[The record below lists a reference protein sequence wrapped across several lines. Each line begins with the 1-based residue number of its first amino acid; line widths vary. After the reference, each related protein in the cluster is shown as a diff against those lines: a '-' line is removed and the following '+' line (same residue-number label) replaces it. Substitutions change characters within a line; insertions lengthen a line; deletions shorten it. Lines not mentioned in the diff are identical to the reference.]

1 MRSLPPL
8 FIRCLVAAA
17 LLVLCAH
24 GWVVA
29 QDTIQIGPLKPL
41 ETLPS
46 LGPIPGAGVP
56 PGGLSGGLPGG
67 APPPGGLPS
76 GLPGAVPGGVPTAP
90 SGTLPSVL
98 SGGGEIRMD
107 GIAPAVPGLVPA
119 PAPVTPPPAAPVVP
133 VAAPAAAP
141 SSPAAPPPLPAGRQ
155 TVITEPLA
163 QAYLYVEPYQTRFEV
178 LFDAASTLK
187 WLTPDAPVPDELTAE
202 MQAKIQET
210 AALRAAD
217 WCGLSSSGEPCNV
230 PPVQVSVIKGLPGNT
245 LPLKEGEA
253 LPVNQAM
260 TGFIWEFATPP
271 APADVMVTWKGWI
284 NGRTLLPVKV
294 FFGTQ
299 SEAGEINS
307 TIKTFRWRNL
317 DRLPRPAPLAS
328 VPQWEQPDP
337 VRLPVGGAVWLL
349 GGLVFYIYL
358 RIKDHRLPGG
368 SMPYV
373 MVWLL
378 GAVLMSQ
385 LLVVPV
391 HMGSSTPRITEVAD
405 AQRIVSPL
413 LRNVYR
419 AFDHRAESDVYD
431 VLERSVEGDLLRRLY
446 LETIQ
451 ALTLEGREGTRV
463 NITEFQVTVDKV
475 LPNPAG
481 EGFQADCNWMARGNV
496 GHWGHTH
503 SRLNI
508 YNARLTLV
516 PAKDEWKLTG
526 LEVQEVRRL

>member
-1 MRSLPPL
+1 M
-8 FIRCLVAAA
+8 AA
-17 LLVLCAH
+17 LLGVCAP
-24 GWVVA
+24 GVAVA

-46 LGPIPGAGVP
+46 LAPSFGPVPGAAA
-56 PGGLSGGLPGG
+56 GGLPD
-67 APPPGGLPS
+67 
-76 GLPGAVPGGVPTAP
+76 GLPGTVPGGIPAAP

-107 GIAPAVPGLVPA
+107 GI
-119 PAPVTPPPAAPVVP
+119 TPL
-133 VAAPAAAP
+133 APAAVGAPTPVPASSATVPPPIPAP
-141 SSPAAPPPLPAGRQ
+141 SSPAAPPPLPAGAQ

-163 QAYLYVEPYQTRFEV
+163 QAYLYIEPYQTRFEV
-178 LFDAASTLK
+178 LFDAASVLK
-187 WLTPDAPVPDELTAE
+187 WLVPEAPVPAELTPE
-202 MQAKIQET
+202 MQARLQEA
-210 AALRAAD
+210 AALRAAE
-217 WCGLSSSGEPCNV
+217 WCALSSSGEVAAV
-230 PPVQVSVIKGLPGNT
+230 PQVQVSVIKGLPGNT
-245 LPLKEGEA
+245 VPTKEGESLA
-253 LPVNQAM
+253 VNQAM
-260 TGFIWEFATPP
+260 TGFVWEFATPP
-271 APADVMVTWKGWI
+271 APTEVIITWKGWV
-284 NGRTLLPVKV
+284 NDHTTLPVRV

-299 SEAGEINS
+299 SETGEINS

-317 DRLPRPAPLAS
+317 DRLPRPAPLSS
-328 VPQWEQPDP
+328 VPQWEQSEPLRFP
-337 VRLPVGGAVWLL
+337 IGGVVWLL
-349 GGLVFYIYL
+349 GGLVFYVYL
-358 RIKDHRLPGG
+358 RVKDRRLPGG

-385 LLVVPV
+385 LLVVPMS
-391 HMGSSTPRITEVAD
+391 MGSSSPRVTEVAD

-419 AFDHRAESDVYD
+419 AFDHRAEADVYD
-431 VLERSVEGDLLRRLY
+431 VLARSVEGDLLRRLY

-481 EGFQADCNWMARGNV
+481 DGFLADCNWMARGLV
-496 GHWGHTH
+496 GHWGHSH

-508 YNARLTLV
+508 YNARLTLM
-516 PAKDEWKLTG
+516 PAKGEWKLVG